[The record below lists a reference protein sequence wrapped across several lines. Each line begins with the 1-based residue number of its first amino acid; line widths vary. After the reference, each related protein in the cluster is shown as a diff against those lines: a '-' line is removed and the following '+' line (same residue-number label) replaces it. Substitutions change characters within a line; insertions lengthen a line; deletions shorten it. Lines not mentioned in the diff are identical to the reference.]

1 MVVEKSDEVL
11 LDKQKCKQHDERK
24 HNHQQGGMKT
34 APFILANEVCDKFA
48 SIGFNAN
55 LMSYLTQELH
65 MATVAASNTLVNFDG
80 AANLTPLLGAFIAE
94 TFAGTFWTII
104 LGSILCELGLIIIT
118 ISASMHSPACQS
130 KLNCHEATSLQLWP
144 LYVSLLLIAFGSG
157 CIRPCVVPFLGD
169 QFDMSKNGVASR
181 KWNLFNLYTFSMGL
195 APLTA
200 LTIVVYVQE
209 NMGWNWGL
217 GIPAIARLI
226 AIFAFVMGS
235 SFYKKVK
242 PQGCSLVRS
251 VQVLIAA
258 IRKRKE
264 ALPDD
269 PKLLYEN
276 KELDAPISLQGRLL
290 HTYQFRWLD
299 KAATMTK
306 EDSNKKDTKEP
317 PKLWRLATVHRVE
330 ELKSILRLVPICLS
344 TILHVASVSSNQNF
358 LIQQARSMDRRI
370 ASSFQ
375 IPPATMFVFGV
386 MTMMIG
392 VIVYE
397 HHFVPFAS
405 RLTKNPSGLTCLQ
418 RMGIGYGISIV
429 ATIVSSLTEV
439 KRKSVATKFNLL
451 DSPKSI
457 IPISVFWLLPQ
468 ICLHGLAKVFMSG
481 GHLEFLYD
489 QSPES
494 MRSTTIALFSIFISV
509 GNYCSTMMVSFVHRF
524 SGNDESNWLPNR
536 NLNKGRLEYYYLLVS
551 GVQVINL
558 VYYVIVA
565 WLYTYKQVEEI
576 SSSVMM
582 NGREDLEQGKDKIFV
597 LESGCTMEDQKMI
610 LTVER

>member
-11 LDKQKCKQHDERK
+11 EEQKRKQHNERK
-24 HNHQQGGMKT
+24 HNQHGGMKT

-65 MATVAASNTLVNFDG
+65 MATVTASNTLINFDG
-80 AANLTPLLGAFIAE
+80 AANLAPLLGAVIAE

-118 ISASMHSPACQS
+118 ISASMHSPAC
-130 KLNCHEATSLQLWP
+130 HEATSSQLRP
-144 LYVSLLLIAFGSG
+144 LYLSLLLIAFGSG

-169 QFDMSKNGVASR
+169 QFDMTKKGVASR

-200 LTIVVYVQE
+200 LTVVVYVQE
-209 NMGWNWGL
+209 NMGWSWGL
-217 GIPAIARLI
+217 GIPTIARLI

-235 SFYKKVK
+235 SFYRKVK
-242 PQGCSLVRS
+242 PQGCSLIRL
-251 VQVLIAA
+251 VQVLVAA

-264 ALPDD
+264 VLPDD

-299 KAATMTK
+299 KAATVTK
-306 EDSNKKDTKEP
+306 EESNIKDTKEA
-317 PKLWRLATVHRVE
+317 PKLWSLATVHRVE

-370 ASSFQ
+370 TSSFQ
-375 IPPATMFVFGV
+375 IPPATMFVFSV

-392 VIVYE
+392 VILYE

-418 RMGIGYGISIV
+418 RMGIGYGISII
-429 ATIVSSLTEV
+429 ATIVSSLIEI
-439 KRKSVATKFNLL
+439 KRKNVATKYNML
-451 DSPKSI
+451 DSPKAI

-468 ICLHGLAKVFMSG
+468 ICLHGLVKVFMSG

-494 MRSTTIALFSIFISV
+494 MRSTTIALFSIFISI

-551 GVQVINL
+551 VVQVINL
-558 VYYVIVA
+558 IYYVIVA
-565 WLYTYKQVEEI
+565 CFYTYKPVEEI
-576 SSSVMM
+576 SSVMM
-582 NGREDLEQGKDKIFV
+582 NGKEDLQQGKEKIFV
-597 LESGCTMEDQKMI
+597 LESGCTMEDQNMI
-610 LTVER
+610 LTVQR